1 MSTAETMGEAQSTA
15 LAPITDAL
23 PELRAEV
30 YADVCAWD
38 AARLDL
44 RVGYDAADGEY
55 LAKIQEKLAPASLWH
70 SYLTARHIAPRTA
83 YDRIAKAQGRYVES
97 ASKHSNHTVAP
108 GADARRLEE
117 TAASLRAAQAREA
130 EARERATRA
139 EEEQVRLNHQLAV
152 AHEAVKRLKGH
163 PSPPSLPSLPSW
175 WPTETTDWVQW
186 GERAEE
192 EAREQAEK
200 RAGRAAHAKPLT
212 PKEQE
217 RRGGRA
223 TGGGSKRG
231 RAEGGKRSEGG
242 P

>member
-30 YADVCAWD
+30 YGDVGAWD

-83 YDRIAKAQGRYVES
+83 YDRIAKAQGRDVES

-117 TAASLRAAQAREA
+117 TPAPLRAAQPREPQPPPPPTPAAQHHTPPTPPPAR
-130 EARERATRA
+130 
-139 EEEQVRLNHQLAV
+139 
-152 AHEAVKRLKGH
+152 
-163 PSPPSLPSLPSW
+163 PP
-175 WPTETTDWVQW
+175 
-186 GERAEE
+186 
-192 EAREQAEK
+192 
-200 RAGRAAHAKPLT
+200 
-212 PKEQE
+212 
-217 RRGGRA
+217 
-223 TGGGSKRG
+223 
-231 RAEGGKRSEGG
+231 
-242 P
+242 